1 MKKYRAKLSNTIKM
15 LPMFVLI
22 IFCASCAARRSKV
35 IALSSDRIAI
45 RLQRGAKFQAA
56 TDGWFLPDALWVD
69 INKALEDKI
78 KP

>member
-1 MKKYRAKLSNTIKM
+1 MKKSPAKLLNTIKT
-15 LPMFVLI
+15 LLMFGLI
-22 IFCASCAARRSKV
+22 ISCVSCAARRSKV